1 MNAIRIMFLVM
12 FVSLVIA
19 SFWSKIP
26 LIKDSVHTILDP
38 TTGKLIEWNVYIG
51 MFVIVFFANLLTTI
65 VQKYGTDQESLR
77 KIKKEQKEIQEEMK
91 KFKDNPSKL
100 MELNKKQLENIPRTF
115 ELTLRPLLYTAI
127 PFILLIRW
135 FIDYFSG
142 IEVKFFGF
150 LSWFWFYL
158 IFSIIFSSIL
168 RKVLNVA

>member
-1 MNAIRIMFLVM
+1 MSIMFLVM
-12 FVSLVIA
+12 LVSLVIA
-19 SFWSKIP
+19 SFWGKIP
-26 LIKDSVHTILDP
+26 LIKDSVHAVLDP
-38 TTGKLIEWNVYIG
+38 TAGNLIEWNIYIG
-51 MFVIVFFANLLTTI
+51 MFLIVFVVNFLTTL

-100 MELNKKQLENIPRTF
+100 MELNKKQFENIPKTF
-115 ELTLRPLLYTAI
+115 EHAFKPLLYTAI

-135 FIDYFSG
+135 FIDYFSSVE
-142 IEVKFFGF
+142 IKFFGF

-168 RKVLNVA
+168 RKVLNVV